1 MSTKQYIFV
10 VFIVVVSILGAFYS
24 GFFLNKSVTSY
35 GPNSLFIQ
43 NQKFKPNL
51 IDELTLISKDKPH
64 KILITSATR
73 TSTNDELNNYTVK
86 LFFFDGDKWTN
97 KISEGKSKEL
107 EGIPS
112 TAIIPKW
119 NVISESS
126 YILEQ
131 EINGNA
137 KTDSTEISFQI
148 PVIHNEMS
156 IKSSPRYTKFMSAS
170 EGTLTIDGTEYESY
184 ALYNRF
190 YSYNPPE
197 NIILGQDLTGLETEW
212 LAFWDED
219 GNFYNIDD
227 TTVNDK
233 ARNDSYKAHSLA
245 IFKDTL
251 ERVQKSFNFKVNLDK
266 NKNYTV
272 DIYDGINKEISVKK
286 INSVNKSINQTDI
299 WLSGLA
305 TGTITEGNKVKN
317 GIGIY
322 EQISQ

>member
-1 MSTKQYIFV
+1 MSNKQYY
-10 VFIVVVSILGAFYS
+10 FIVFFFVLSTLASFYS
-24 GFFLNKSVTSY
+24 GFFLKRSVINYS
-35 GPNSLFIQ
+35 PNSPFSQ

-51 IDELTLISKDKPH
+51 IDELILISKNKPH

-73 TSTNDELNNYTVK
+73 TSTDNELNNYTIK
-86 LFFFDGDKWTN
+86 IFFFDGNKWTN
-97 KISEGKSKEL
+97 QISEGKSKEL
-107 EGIPS
+107 EDIPS
-112 TAIIPKW
+112 TVIIPEW
-119 NVISESS
+119 NIISESS
-126 YILEQ
+126 YVLEQ
-131 EINGNA
+131 EIDGNA
-137 KTDSTEISFQI
+137 KIDGAEISFQI

-170 EGTLTIDGTEYESY
+170 EGTLTINGIEYDSY

-197 NIILGQDLTGLETEW
+197 NLILGQDLTGLETEW

-233 ARNDSYKAHSLA
+233 IRNDSYKAHSLA
-245 IFKDTL
+245 IYKDTM

-266 NKNYTV
+266 NKNYKV

-286 INSVNKSINQTDI
+286 INSVNKSINQTDMWI
-299 WLSGLA
+299 SGLA

-317 GIGIY
+317 GFGIY
-322 EQISQ
+322 QQISQ